1 MNAFT
6 GDNRIV
12 SPTFPEMNVTAQQ
25 VFDEAEN

>member
-12 SPTFPEMNVTAQQ
+12 SPTFPQLSITPQQ
-25 VFDEAEN
+25 IFDSAPT